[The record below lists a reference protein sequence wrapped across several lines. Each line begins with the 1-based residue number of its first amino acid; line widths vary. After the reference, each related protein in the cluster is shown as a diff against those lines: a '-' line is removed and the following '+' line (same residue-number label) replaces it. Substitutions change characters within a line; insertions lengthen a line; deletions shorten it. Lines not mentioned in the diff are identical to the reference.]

1 MKKTIAIVLMAIA
14 TSVFGSQQTQADE
27 ARARR
32 IAEVQ
37 RDRARRIAEV
47 QRDRVRHIA
56 ELQRARAERIKREI
70 ERAGRPERFEISKI
84 YYQASAEANE
94 RNIKAIMDLKKRI
107 LDGNIFKTPYYNC
120 KQTPYNCPQTP
131 TKVKQKKPRN
141 SLRSYDTRR
150 ENNRFETSSPAH
162 RRK

>member
-14 TSVFGSQQTQADE
+14 TSVFGSQQTQVAE
-27 ARARR
+27 ARARH
-32 IAEVQ
+32 IAEV
-37 RDRARRIAEV
+37 
-47 QRDRVRHIA
+47 
-56 ELQRARAERIKREI
+56 QRARAERIKREI
-70 ERAGRPERFEISKI
+70 ERAGSVERAGRPERFEISKI

-120 KQTPYNCPQTP
+120 PQTP
-131 TKVKQKKPRN
+131 TEVKQKKPRN

-150 ENNRFETSSPAH
+150 ENNRFERSAPAR

>member
-1 MKKTIAIVLMAIA
+1 MKRLIAIAIA
-14 TSVFGSQQTQADE
+14 AMALTSFGSQQTQAAE

-32 IAEVQ
+32 IREVQ
-37 RDRARRIAEV
+37 IA
-47 QRDRVRHIA
+47 RVRHIV
-56 ELQRARAERIKREI
+56 ELQRAEAERIKREIEKAGRPERFEI

-84 YYQASAEANE
+84 YYQASAEAYE

-107 LDGNIFKTPYYNC
+107 LERNIFKTPYYNC
-120 KQTPYNCPQTP
+120 PQTP
-131 TKVKQKKPRN
+131 TEVKQKKPRN

-150 ENNRFETSSPAH
+150 GNNRFETSGPAR

>member
-14 TSVFGSQQTQADE
+14 TSVFGSQQTQAAE
-27 ARARR
+27 ARARH
-32 IAEVQ
+32 
-37 RDRARRIAEV
+37 IAEV
-47 QRDRVRHIA
+47 QRDRVRQIA

-70 ERAGRPERFEISKI
+70 ERADSVERAGRPERFEISKI
-84 YYQASAEANE
+84 YYQAYAEDNE

-120 KQTPYNCPQTP
+120 PQTTYNCPQTP
-131 TKVKQKKPRN
+131 AEVNQKKPRN

-150 ENNRFETSSPAH
+150 ENNRFERSAPAR

>member
-1 MKKTIAIVLMAIA
+1 MKKTIAIALAAMAL
-14 TSVFGSQQTQADE
+14 TSFGNQQTQAAE

-32 IAEVQ
+32 IREVQ
-37 RDRARRIAEV
+37 IARAR
-47 QRDRVRHIA
+47 HLA
-56 ELQRARAERIKREI
+56 ELQRAEAERIKREI

-84 YYQASAEANE
+84 YYQASAEASE

-107 LDGNIFKTPYYNC
+107 LERNIIKTPY
-120 KQTPYNCPQTP
+120 YNCPQTP
-131 TKVKQKKPRN
+131 TEVKQKKPRN

-150 ENNRFETSSPAH
+150 GNNRFETSGPAR

>member
-1 MKKTIAIVLMAIA
+1 MKRLIAIVLIAIA
-14 TSVFGSQQTQADE
+14 TSVFGSQQTQVAE
-27 ARARR
+27 ARARH
-32 IAEVQ
+32 IAEV
-37 RDRARRIAEV
+37 
-47 QRDRVRHIA
+47 
-56 ELQRARAERIKREI
+56 QRARAERIKREI
-70 ERAGRPERFEISKI
+70 ERAGRAERAGRPERFEISKI

-120 KQTPYNCPQTP
+120 PQTPYNCPQTP
-131 TKVKQKKPRN
+131 TEVKQKKPRN

-150 ENNRFETSSPAH
+150 ENNRFERSAPAR

>member
-14 TSVFGSQQTQADE
+14 TSVFGSQQAQE
-27 ARARR
+27 AEA
-32 IAEVQ
+32 
-37 RDRARRIAEV
+37 
-47 QRDRVRHIA
+47 RVRHIA
-56 ELQRARAERIKREI
+56 EVQRARAERIKREI
-70 ERAGRPERFEISKI
+70 ERAGRAERAERAGRPERFEISKI

-120 KQTPYNCPQTP
+120 PQTPYNCPQTP
-131 TKVKQKKPRN
+131 TEVKQKKPRN

-150 ENNRFETSSPAH
+150 GNNRFERTAPAR

>member
-1 MKKTIAIVLMAIA
+1 MKRIVIIALALMAL
-14 TSVFGSQQTQADE
+14 TSFGSQQTQEAE
-27 ARARR
+27 ARARH
-32 IAEVQ
+32 
-37 RDRARRIAEV
+37 IAEV

-70 ERAGRPERFEISKI
+70 ERAGSVERAERAGRPERFEISKI

-107 LDGNIFKTPYYNC
+107 LDRNIFKTPYYNC
-120 KQTPYNCPQTP
+120 PQTP
-131 TKVKQKKPRN
+131 TEVKQTPTEVKQNKPRN

-150 ENNRFETSSPAH
+150 ENNRFERSAPAR